1 MCHSQY
7 NLCDPLVNITM
18 KTPLDLSLLFLRTF
32 LTTRWL
38 LSLTVP
44 LGSETRVTPIF
55 LDLINAWWFNIL
67 SFASLW
73 QHLGNPWLGH
83 LVEPLLWAMEP
94 CHFPSPLGRL
104 HGSFSGLETSALC
117 FLHHLLCVLPK
128 PYLRH
133 PLNLIWPEIFWQ
145 FVNLVVF
152 HSIPFIFRTC
162 PHYPF
167 VCRAYDFPWL
177 PPPLWSMDTV
187 VRIGNLETPK
197 GPTAR
202 FLTTIFCLFNLK
214 IILE

>member
-1 MCHSQY
+1 MAALLDSTFGLRDSSDSYISWFNQCLVVQY
-7 NLCDPLVNITM
+7 SVFCFLVTTSGEPLIG
-18 KTPLDLSLLFLRTF
+18 TPCGASAVSHGALPLSLS
-32 LTTRWL
+32 TRQTSWEFFGIGDVSL
-38 LSLTVP
+38 VVHPVLSSSPVVCFTQALSQASFESYLARNLLTV
-44 LGSETRVTPIF
+44 
-55 LDLINAWWFNIL
+55 
-67 SFASLW
+67 
-73 QHLGNPWLGH
+73 
-83 LVEPLLWAMEP
+83 
-94 CHFPSPLGRL
+94 
-104 HGSFSGLETSALC
+104 
-117 FLHHLLCVLPK
+117 
-128 PYLRH
+128 
-133 PLNLIWPEIFWQ
+133 
-145 FVNLVVF
+145 VNLVVF